1 MPSREDAMTLE
12 LEKRILVLE
21 DIESIRKLKA
31 RYCYL
36 ADGGIA
42 GAVDRYDE
50 LVAHFADDGWVDFE
64 GFGVHRGKE
73 ALGRFFKELVH
84 SLWSYAAHMA
94 VNPVI
99 EVDGERARGTWFVHV
114 ACTTRKANRAV
125 WVQGKYDEEYV
136 KVGGKWKWRSIR
148 FTPDFFTP
156 IEEGWARTRIMS
168 LE

>member
-1 MPSREDAMTLE
+1 LADGEETMTTE
-12 LEKRILVLE
+12 MERRIQALE

-31 RYCYL
+31 LYCDL

-42 GAVDRYDE
+42 GDAAMYDR
-50 LVAHFADDGWVDFE
+50 LVARFVDGGWVDFE
-64 GFGVHRGKE
+64 GFGVHKGKE

-99 EVDGERARGTWFVHV
+99 EVDGERATGTWLVLV
-114 ACTTRKANRAV
+114 ACTTRATNRAV

-136 KVGGKWKWRSIR
+136 KVGGEWMWRSIR
-148 FTPDFFTP
+148 FTPDYFTP
-156 IEEGWARTRIMS
+156 FDEGWARTRIMS
-168 LE
+168 MG